1 MGIITDRELL
11 SKIEGALDEI
21 RPYLEAD
28 EGDIKLIEVT
38 DDMVV
43 KVKLMGRSEE
53 HTSELQS
60 QAYLVCRLLLEK
72 KKKTQKKQQQK
83 KNKKKKTNK
92 QDKLT

>member
-28 EGDIKLIEVT
+28 EGDIRLIEVT

-43 KVKLMGRSEE
+43 KVKLLGACSDCNVSMMTMKSGVEQAIKRAVPEIKE
-53 HTSELQS
+53 VIDITSL
-60 QAYLVCRLLLEK
+60 
-72 KKKTQKKQQQK
+72 
-83 KNKKKKTNK
+83 
-92 QDKLT
+92 

>member
-28 EGDIKLIEVT
+28 EGDIRLIEVT

-43 KVKLMGRSEE
+43 KVKLLGACSSCNVSMMTMKSGVEQAIKRAVPEIIE
-53 HTSELQS
+53 VIDITSL
-60 QAYLVCRLLLEK
+60 
-72 KKKTQKKQQQK
+72 
-83 KNKKKKTNK
+83 
-92 QDKLT
+92 

>member
-28 EGDIKLIEVT
+28 EGDIRLIEVT

-43 KVKLMGRSEE
+43 KVKLMGACSSCNVSMMTMKSGVEQAIKRAVPDIKEVIDI
-53 HTSELQS
+53 TSL
-60 QAYLVCRLLLEK
+60 
-72 KKKTQKKQQQK
+72 
-83 KNKKKKTNK
+83 
-92 QDKLT
+92 

>member
-28 EGDIKLIEVT
+28 EGDISLIEVT

-43 KVKLMGRSEE
+43 KVKLMGACSSCNVSMMTMKSGVEQAIKRAVPDIKEVIDI
-53 HTSELQS
+53 TSL
-60 QAYLVCRLLLEK
+60 
-72 KKKTQKKQQQK
+72 
-83 KNKKKKTNK
+83 
-92 QDKLT
+92 

>member
-21 RPYLEAD
+21 RPYLEED

-43 KVKLMGRSEE
+43 KVKLMGACSSCNVSMMTMKSGVEQAIKRAVPEIKE
-53 HTSELQS
+53 VIDITSL
-60 QAYLVCRLLLEK
+60 
-72 KKKTQKKQQQK
+72 
-83 KNKKKKTNK
+83 
-92 QDKLT
+92 